1 MMSSLKF
8 TTILNNN
15 FSLKGNLGAP
25 IYLFS
30 FLLQVG
36 ALSAFLPFNVKLI
49 CLKEKH
55 DHLKMDI
62 ATWCYKWMADGL
74 LSPSAKSTYGANN
87 TVAPWCYKWNGWM
100 GLGWTTGCG

>member
-1 MMSSLKF
+1 MEPSISK
-8 TTILNNN
+8 IYNNSQQQLSFN
-15 FSLKGNLGAP
+15 SSLKGNLGAP

-62 ATWCYKWMADGL
+62 ATWCYKWMADGR
-74 LSPSAKSTYGANN
+74 LSTFAKSTDA
-87 TVAPWCYKWNGWM
+87 M
-100 GLGWTTGCG
+100 G